1 MEIQERI
8 NLESQILSSVINTG
22 RFYEVSSILKPINF
36 MDPFHRIIYTAMNS
50 LTPNKT
56 IDLVCL
62 TCQIIKENTA
72 YEFKSTS
79 LKLTKLSLG
88 FSSLFRLK
96 QGAIQLLEIDMTD
109 KFIQILKSLSYELSL
124 AQLNIINDAIE
135 IFEKEG
141 IDIINAIIGFPNV
154 LEEYRFPENY
164 VSEVKNFANQV
175 DERTILA
182 LNNTL
187 AENLI
192 DELFKI
198 PGYTKSINS
207 FTACKHL
214 AQLITEIWTKGSIS
228 NSQLNQILS
237 IQL

>member
-79 LKLTKLSLG
+79 LKLTNLSLG

-96 QGAIQLLEIDMTD
+96 QGAIQLVEIDMTD
-109 KFIQILKSLSYELSL
+109 KFINQLRNNSNQLGIE
-124 AQLNIINDAIE
+124 QLNLVQDTIE
-135 IFEKEG
+135 ILEKSDVDKLNC
-141 IDIINAIIGFPNV
+141 IFFFPDIAEEYSFPVNV
-154 LEEYRFPENY
+154 LNDLKTF
-164 VSEVKNFANQV
+164 SNQI
-175 DERTILA
+175 DERLIIA
-182 LNNTL
+182 RNNTI

-198 PGYTKSINS
+198 PGYTKTRDTY
-207 FTACKHL
+207 TACTHL
-214 AQLITEIWTKGSIS
+214 AKLITSIWTKGSIS
-228 NSQLNQILS
+228 DAHLNQILS
-237 IQL
+237 INI